1 MGGPHPRHA
10 PGPMAVLA
18 EYGRFLR
25 VSHTLFSVPFAYAA
39 ALISAGGVI
48 GWDTALLIGVA
59 VLGLRSF
66 GMAWNNI
73 VDREID
79 SANPRTASRPLVAG
93 KVSIRGAY
101 LTAALGAAAF
111 TASAALLG
119 PLPLLLAPLYLAI
132 VYAYPYAKRMHCF
145 PHLHLGAVFALIPI
159 GGAIAVWPEGDIY
172 TIIEKIPWNYV
183 VGSAL
188 WVAGFD
194 MVYSILDRDFDRK
207 LGIRSVPA
215 CFGAGAAKA
224 LSSTFHAAAAA
235 LFILEALGLG
245 ALALA
250 SSLIAAAVLAYGQL
264 LAYRGRIMES
274 FNANL
279 YVGVVVGLGTSLAV
293 LLGA

>member
-1 MGGPHPRHA
+1 M
-10 PGPMAVLA
+10 V

-25 VSHTLFSVPFAYAA
+25 VGHTLFSVPFAYAA
-39 ALISAGGVI
+39 ALISAGGAI
-48 GWDTALLIGVA
+48 GWDTALLIGLA

-73 VDREID
+73 ADRDID
-79 SANPRTASRPLVAG
+79 AANPRTAARPLIVG
-93 KVSIRGAY
+93 RVSLRGAY
-101 LTAALGAAAF
+101 LTAVLGAAAF

-119 PLPLLLAPLYLAI
+119 PLPLFLAPLYLAI
-132 VYAYPYAKRMHCF
+132 VYAYPYAKRVHCF

-159 GGAIAVWPEGDIY
+159 GGAIAVWPRDDIY
-172 TIIEKIPWNYV
+172 IVMEKVPWNYV
-183 VGSAL
+183 IGSAL

-194 MVYSILDRDFDRK
+194 MTYSILDRDFDRRFGVK
-207 LGIRSVPA
+207 SVPA
-215 CFGAGAAKA
+215 CFGVGAAKA
-224 LSSTFHAAAAA
+224 ASLLFHAAAAA
-235 LFILEALGLG
+235 FFIREALGLG

-250 SSLIAAAVLAYGQL
+250 SSLIAAAILAYGQL